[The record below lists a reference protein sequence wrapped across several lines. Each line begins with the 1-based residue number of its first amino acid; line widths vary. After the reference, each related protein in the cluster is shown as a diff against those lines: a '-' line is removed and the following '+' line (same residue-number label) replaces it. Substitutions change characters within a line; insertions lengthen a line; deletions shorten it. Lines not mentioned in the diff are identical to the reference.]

1 MNNLLERFGADSV
14 YILSEDD
21 FTSVLMRGRSLKAG
35 QPLNLKI
42 RLGEY
47 SPKILKR
54 IEGVAGIMR
63 LNGYNPTVTID
74 ATELNFKVKELK
86 HFAGL
91 EEKLSKSQIDLFFD
105 GGINDQ
111 YKLADVL
118 SAQGKLQ
125 QFIDFVKNAKASPY
139 EKFLIIYDYVTSKPY
154 KENKASLGNSR
165 DLIAL
170 MNGDDV
176 VCVGYANLLE
186 HICTAVGIKCLS
198 QTSSVYKKDG
208 TFIYGHQNNSVYLKD
223 DKYGIDGWYY
233 ADACWDAVEEGNKDK
248 KRYNY
253 CLIPL
258 SDKDKLKTRVVKIS
272 TEHKSLYENS
282 ASARLQAL
290 AEYPANGIYPAIFG
304 EACQISERRVRARLN
319 DKHLRADACEYLSS
333 VLQSKNIPAN
343 FFQKYNN
350 IPRYCEYDSLLAMLL
365 AENVDTEMFEL
376 AVSTIEK
383 ISKNPKRRL
392 KGFNDL
398 GVKDIYKCLD
408 VLSKNKL
415 SDYFEDGYWEA
426 VADRLEICA
435 RIEKMFQ
442 TGVRVGL
449 PITLDCFKH
458 GIASAYV
465 LEDMTPD
472 SAAVMAEYAVSNSI
486 ENVSKRFDD
495 DANNCFS
502 KAASRLKTK
511 DKIVELS

>member
-1 MNNLLERFGADSV
+1 MNNLLERFGKSSV
-14 YILSEDD
+14 YIFSEED

-35 QPLNLKI
+35 EPLNLKI

-54 IEGVAGIMR
+54 IEGVAGILR

-74 ATELNFKVKELK
+74 ASELNFKVKELK

-91 EEKLSKSQIDLFFD
+91 EERLSKSQIGLFFD

-118 SAQGKLQ
+118 NAQGKLQ
-125 QFIDFVKNAKASPY
+125 EFIDFVKNSKASPY
-139 EKFLIIYDYVTSKPY
+139 EKFLMIYDYVISKPY
-154 KENKASLGNSR
+154 KESKVSLGNSR

-170 MNGDDV
+170 MNGNDV

-186 HICTAVGIKCLS
+186 YICTAVGIKCLS

-233 ADACWDAVEEGNKDK
+233 ADACWDAVEEGNEGK

-258 SDKDKLKTRVVKIS
+258 SDKDKLKTRVVKIT
-272 TEHKSLYENS
+272 TEHKALYENS
-282 ASARLQAL
+282 ASVRLQAL
-290 AEYPANGIYPAIFG
+290 AEYPAYGIYPAIFG
-304 EACQISERRVRARLN
+304 EACQISERKVRARLN
-319 DKHLRADACEYLSS
+319 DKQLRADACAYLSS
-333 VLQSKNIPAN
+333 VLQTKNIPAN
-343 FFQKYNN
+343 FFQKYHSV
-350 IPRYCEYDSLLAMLL
+350 PKWCEYDSLLAMLL

-376 AVSTIEK
+376 AINKIET

-392 KGFNDL
+392 KGSNDFA
-398 GVKDIYKCLD
+398 VKDIYKCLD
-408 VLSKNKL
+408 VLSKSKL
-415 SDYFEDGYWEA
+415 SDYYEDGYWEA
-426 VADRLEICA
+426 VADRVETYA
-435 RIEKMFQ
+435 RVEKMFQ
-442 TGVRVGL
+442 TGVKVGY

-465 LEDMTPD
+465 LEGMPYDM
-472 SAAVMAEYAVSNSI
+472 AVKMAECAVANSI
-486 ENVSKRFDD
+486 ESVSGRFDD
-495 DANNCFS
+495 NASNCFS
-502 KAASRLKTK
+502 KLAKLSKTK
-511 DKIVELS
+511 DKIVELG